1 MKILMHEIKLKL
13 HTSLLYSSLIFSN
26 SEKFKYMLTIS
37 LRNRRTFKYVLHK
50 GNANYY
56 VLQTSIKYI

>member
-13 HTSLLYSSLIFSN
+13 HTSLLYLSFIFSN
-26 SEKFKYMLTIS
+26 SEKFKYTLS

-50 GNANYY
+50 GNANYC